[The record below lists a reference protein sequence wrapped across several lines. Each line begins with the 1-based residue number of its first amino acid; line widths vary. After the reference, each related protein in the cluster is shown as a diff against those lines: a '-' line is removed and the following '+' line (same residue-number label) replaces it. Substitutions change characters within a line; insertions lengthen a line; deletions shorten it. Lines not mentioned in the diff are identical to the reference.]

1 MTSQVLIVGGGLS
14 GLYLADQLQRVGI
27 DYQLVEAADRFGG
40 RILTVTCGTA
50 DFDLGPAW
58 VWPGQ
63 PRIAAL
69 LERLNL
75 VSFEQ
80 YSKGAAV
87 FQDRSGAIQRN
98 QGFASMQGSYRVV
111 GGLGAV
117 TAGLVDG
124 LSSDRL
130 HLNSCAI
137 EASRQDG
144 IISVVI
150 ASPTG
155 RRVIKARQLVLAVPP
170 RVAAGTMQFDP
181 PLPDAT
187 TGRMA
192 NTATWMA
199 GQAKVLAVY
208 RKPYWRMA
216 GFSGDAVSQKGPM
229 AEIHDA
235 SPMKGGPHALFGF
248 VGIPPQT
255 REAHTDQIIDLARA
269 QLVGIFGPELS
280 DPLDIRMMDW
290 AQNATIATRQDH
302 DLPQFHPSYGMP
314 AAFEGLWENTL
325 LLSSTETAFEFGG
338 FVEGALEASEATFAK
353 LDLTKG
359 DASVSQESGM
369 SLRAA
374 GRSDR
379 AS

>member
-14 GLYLADQLQRVGI
+14 GLYLADRLQRAGI

-58 VWPGQ
+58 FWPGQ
-63 PRIAAL
+63 PRIAEL
-69 LERLNL
+69 LKRLNL

-87 FQDRSGAIQRN
+87 FQDRSGAVQHN
-98 QGFASMQGSYRVV
+98 QGFASMQGSYRVA

-130 HLNSCAI
+130 HLSSRAI
-137 EASRQDG
+137 EASRRDG

-150 ASPTG
+150 ASPNG
-155 RRVIKARQLVLAVPP
+155 QRVITARRLVLAIPP
-170 RVAAGTMQFDP
+170 RVAAGTIQFDP

-187 TGRMA
+187 TGCMA

-208 RKPYWRMA
+208 SKPYWRTE

-229 AEIHDA
+229 GEIHDA
-235 SPMKGGPHALFGF
+235 SPMEGGPHALFGF
-248 VGIPPQT
+248 VGVPPQM
-255 REAHTDQIIDLARA
+255 REAHADQIIDLARA
-269 QLVGIFGPELS
+269 QLVEIFGPELS

-290 AQNATIATRQDH
+290 AQNANIATRQDH
-302 DLPQFHPSYGMP
+302 TSPQFHPSYGMP

-325 LLSSTETAFEFGG
+325 LLSSTETASEFGG

-353 LDLTKG
+353 LDLSKG
-359 DASVSQESGM
+359 DAGLASISQASVM
-369 SLRAA
+369 
-374 GRSDR
+374 
-379 AS
+379 